1 MADAP
6 ERIWVEPKQIG
17 DFWSV
22 GTQMCDLPFAHMTE
36 YVRADLTPPASVVE
50 AMEKALR
57 PFAFFNEDNP
67 DEDIQ
72 TAWETRYGDRFRD
85 WIDFDDIEAVRAA
98 LAALTAWRDAQ

>member
-1 MADAP
+1 MAEP
-6 ERIWVEPKQIG
+6 ERIWATEDAANFGEDKFHTRHGPMKG
-17 DFWSV
+17 
-22 GTQMCDLPFAHMTE
+22 LTE
-36 YVRADLTPPASVVE
+36 YVRADLIPPAAVVE
-50 AMEKALR
+50 AMERALR